1 MSIAAP
7 PENQTRERLRSGFSR
22 FRGAEIRFRDYM
34 DPGDAGPAASRFPRG
49 PLPTQV
55 TII

>member
-7 PENQTRERLRSGFSR
+7 PEKQTRERLRSGFSR

-34 DPGDAGPAASRFPRG
+34 DPGDAGRAASRFRWA
-49 PLPTQV
+49 LFRRK
-55 TII
+55 